1 MNLAQ
6 LQAAGA
12 FVEAAPV
19 KTAVTWTRQNA
30 AGEEVSDSFDVWVRR
45 RSFGTYERV
54 AMLGE
59 DRSKSAKMLSECILL
74 GEEQE
79 ALSYEQ
85 AYQLDPSLAFALVQA
100 VKDVGAPKA

>member
-19 KTAVTWTRQNA
+19 KTSVTWTRKNA
-30 AGEEVSDSFDVWVRR
+30 AGEEITDIFDVWVRR
-45 RSFGTYERV
+45 RSFGTFERV
-54 AMLGE
+54 AMLSE
-59 DRSKSAKMLSECILL
+59 DRSKSAKMLSECVLL
-74 GEEQE
+74 GEAQE

-85 AYQLDPSLAFALVQA
+85 AYQLDPSLAFVLIEA

>member
-45 RSFGTYERV
+45 RSFGTFERV

-59 DRSKSAKMLSECILL
+59 DRSKSAKMLSECVLL
-74 GEEQE
+74 GDAQE
-79 ALSYEQ
+79 AITYEQ
-85 AYQLDPSLAFALVQA
+85 AYQLDPSLAIVLVNA
-100 VKDVGAPKA
+100 VQEANAPKA

>member
-19 KTAVTWTRQNA
+19 KTPVTWTRQNA

-45 RSFGTYERV
+45 RSFGTLERV

>member
-19 KTAVTWTRQNA
+19 KTPVTWTRQNA
-30 AGEEVSDSFDVWVRR
+30 TGEEVSDTFDVWVRR
-45 RSFGTYERV
+45 RSFGTMERV

>member
-19 KTAVTWTRQNA
+19 KTPVTWTRQNA
-30 AGEEVSDSFDVWVRR
+30 TGEEVSDTFDGWVRR
-45 RSFGTYERV
+45 RSFGTLERV

>member
-45 RSFGTYERV
+45 RSFGTMERV

>member
-19 KTAVTWTRQNA
+19 KTPVTWTRQDA
-30 AGEEVSDSFDVWVRR
+30 AGEEISSTFDVWVRR
-45 RSFGTYERV
+45 RSFGTLERV

-79 ALSYEQ
+79 AISYEQ
-85 AYQLDPSLAFALVQA
+85 AYQLDPGLAFALVNA
-100 VKDVGAPKA
+100 VQEANAPKA

>member
-45 RSFGTYERV
+45 RSFGTFERV

-79 ALSYEQ
+79 AISYEQ

>member
-19 KTAVTWTRQNA
+19 KTPVTWTRQNA
-30 AGEEVSDSFDVWVRR
+30 TGEEVSDTFDVWVRR
-45 RSFGTYERV
+45 RSFGTLERV

-79 ALSYEQ
+79 AISYEQ

>member
-1 MNLAQ
+1 
-6 LQAAGA
+6 
-12 FVEAAPV
+12 
-19 KTAVTWTRQNA
+19 
-30 AGEEVSDSFDVWVRR
+30 
-45 RSFGTYERV
+45 
-54 AMLGE
+54 MLGE

>member
-19 KTAVTWTRQNA
+19 KTSVTWTRRNA
-30 AGEEVSDSFDVWVRR
+30 DGEEVTDVFDVWVRR
-45 RSFGTYERV
+45 RSFGTLERV

-59 DRSKSAKMLSECILL
+59 DRSKSAKMLSECVLL
-74 GEEQE
+74 GDQQE
-79 ALSYEQ
+79 PLSYEQ
-85 AYQLDPSLAFALVQA
+85 AYQLDPGLAFILIEA
-100 VKDVGAPKA
+100 VKDVGAPKP

>member
-19 KTAVTWTRQNA
+19 KTSVTWARPNA
-30 AGEEVSDSFDVWVRR
+30 AGEEITTTFDVWVRR
-45 RSFGTYERV
+45 RSFGTLERV

-85 AYQLDPSLAFALVQA
+85 ASQLDPSLAFALVQA